1 MKMNN
6 FKSNIIIAASVLL
19 FVMLLLIFNRYDGFI
34 NRDADINEAVS
45 LSVVNQEPLGKYSPA
60 IDISFVRAVD
70 DDILNNILP
79 NTPGETIEDNRW
91 LRLYSEQ
98 LGINI
103 KYDWTANGGYNEE
116 NYNKKINVT
125 IASGNLPHVMPVN
138 ANQLKML
145 ADSGM
150 IEDMTLYYNDYASEL
165 TKNIYTQ
172 AENSILE
179 SATIDGR
186 LMAIPNADDS
196 IESAQFLWIRADWLK
211 KLGLKPPETMDE
223 LIKISHDFTKK
234 DPDGNGKDDT
244 YGLAITKYLYNTCM
258 GLEGFFAGYHSYPNF
273 WLENGEGKLVY
284 GSIQPETKIAL
295 EKLSE
300 MYRDGQIDKEF
311 SVMDIQNV
319 AHSITKGEC
328 GIQFGEQWNP
338 LYPLINSFNND
349 GADWTAYSLVSAD
362 GRKVMVPLKF
372 RTNLYFAVRKGY
384 SHPEAVVKLVNMFL
398 EKTCGTTNEF
408 EKYYMPAQNNNM
420 GVWKFSP
427 VTPHPQYKNL
437 TAFLELEK
445 ARKSNNF
452 SKLRPESKIIQSNVE
467 AYAKGDKLQ
476 WGWEKI
482 YGVNGVYSV
491 LKNYKESN
499 SLMYERFTGLLPTK
513 TMADKNE
520 VLLEY
525 EREEF
530 TKIIMGAAPIDQ
542 FEIFVENWYKM
553 GGKEITKEI
562 NLIKR

>member
-1 MKMNN
+1 MKMDN
-6 FKSNIIIAASVLL
+6 FKSNIILEISILI
-19 FVMLLLIFNRYDGFI
+19 FVMILLIFVRNDVSI
-34 NRDADINEAVS
+34 NGETKINQTES
-45 LSVVNQEPLGKYSPA
+45 SNVVNKEPLGKYNPA

-70 DDILNNILP
+70 DDLINNILP

-103 KYDWTANGGYNEE
+103 KYDWTVKGGYNED

-125 IASGNLPHVMPVN
+125 IASGDIPDVLPVN
-138 ANQLKML
+138 ANQLKQL
-145 ADSGM
+145 TDAGM
-150 IEDMTLYYNDYASEL
+150 IEDMTSYYNDYASAL

-172 AENSILE
+172 AGKAILD

-196 IESAQFLWIRADWLK
+196 IESAQFLWIRADWLRN
-211 KLGLKPPETMDE
+211 LGLKPPETMED
-223 LIKISHDFTKK
+223 LIIISNDFTQK

-273 WLENGEGKLVY
+273 WQEDETGKLVY

-295 EKLSE
+295 KKLSE
-300 MYRDGQIDKEF
+300 MYSSGLIDKEF
-311 SVMDIQNV
+311 SVKDIQNV
-319 AHSITKGEC
+319 AQSIAEGEC

-338 LYPLINSFNND
+338 LYPLISSFNND
-349 GADWTAYSLVSAD
+349 NSADWTGYSLVSTD
-362 GRKVMVPLKF
+362 ERKVMVPLKF
-372 RTNLYFAVRKGY
+372 RTNLYFAVRKGH
-384 SHPEAVVKLVNMFL
+384 SNPEAVVKMINMFL
-398 EKTCGTTNEF
+398 EKTCGETNEF
-408 EKYYMPAQNNNM
+408 DKYYMPVQNNNM

-437 TAFLELEK
+437 TSFLELEK
-445 ARKSNNF
+445 ARKSNDF
-452 SKLRPESKIIQSNVE
+452 SKLKAESKIIQSNIE

-491 LKNYKESN
+491 LSKYEESN
-499 SLMYERFTGLLPTK
+499 SLMYERFIGFPTK
-513 TMADKNE
+513 TMAEKNE

-525 EREEF
+525 EKEEF
-530 TKIIMGAAPIDQ
+530 IKIIMGAAPIEQ

-553 GGKEITKEI
+553 GGEEITKEI
-562 NLIKR
+562 NYRKR